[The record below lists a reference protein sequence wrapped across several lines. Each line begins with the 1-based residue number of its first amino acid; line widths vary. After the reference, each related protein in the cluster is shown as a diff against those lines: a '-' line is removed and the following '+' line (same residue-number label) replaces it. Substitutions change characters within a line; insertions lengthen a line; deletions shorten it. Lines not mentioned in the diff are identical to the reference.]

1 MQCAVHN
8 LKYIFIKTIQQ
19 IIHNPRN
26 GGGAN
31 RQPTNTRK
39 KNQDNKITTH
49 NSIRMRTTEKHTK
62 TQRPKINGNNNNI

>member
-1 MQCAVHN
+1 MAVVQTGN
-8 LKYIFIKTIQQ
+8 QRI
-19 IIHNPRN
+19 RE
-26 GGGAN
+26 
-31 RQPTNTRK
+31 K